1 MKHWIERIADEL
13 NEMDV
18 EKHTYWKF
26 MRRIYSKRYRQSI
39 KRIGK

>member
-18 EKHTYWKF
+18 EKLQTQLEKHYVN
-26 MRRIYSKRYRQSI
+26 
-39 KRIGK
+39 